1 MNFVEILKLFQIFEV
16 IINKIHINYELYSK
30 TSNSFIEFVKQ
41 NEKIMVDENHLL
53 FWNEKISLSHVVDAR
68 LSNYNEAFQFMN
80 FWKLHKQLESKCCK
94 LYFIMYT

>member
-30 TSNSFIEFVKQ
+30 TSNSFIEFVKK

-53 FWNEKISLSHVVDAR
+53 F
-68 LSNYNEAFQFMN
+68 
-80 FWKLHKQLESKCCK
+80 
-94 LYFIMYT
+94 